1 MNGDASLDPVLLAN
15 FRSGKRVAL
24 ARAITLVENLR
35 PGFDRL
41 LHEIHADLGRAHRV
55 GITGPPGAGKSTL
68 TSQLATRYRARDEQV
83 GIVAVD
89 PTSPFTGGAL
99 LGDRIRMGNI
109 STDPG
114 VFIRSM
120 ATRGSLGGL
129 AIASKEVADLL
140 DAFGFDRVITETVGV
155 GQSELEIAETA
166 DSTVVVLVPESGDS
180 IQAMKAG
187 LMEIAD
193 VFVINKADRPGADR
207 LAQEIEMM
215 LHMRLGDAPVGAA
228 GHHGVSLRSGARSAR
243 EQVEEEAQGSG
254 GWAIPVIRTVAQKG
268 AGLDELLAT
277 LDRHAGYLQVSGELA
292 RRRRR
297 RFEER
302 TRAAVERALRIRVW
316 RERGGDKMLR
326 DALPALESG
335 EESPYSV
342 AARIVR
348 AADGEPTTDPAD
360 EHHRA

>member
-1 MNGDASLDPVLLAN
+1 MTALSGSLDRQLLER
-15 FRSGKRVAL
+15 FRAGERLGL
-24 ARAITLVENLR
+24 ARAISVVENLR
-35 PGFDRL
+35 PGFDAL
-41 LHEIHADLGRAHRV
+41 LHEIHGDLGRAHRI
-55 GITGPPGAGKSTL
+55 GITGPPGSGKSTL
-68 TSQLATRYRARDEQV
+68 TAKLTERFRAGDERV

-99 LGDRIRMGNI
+99 LGDRIRMTNI

-129 AIASKEVADLL
+129 AITSKEVADLL
-140 DAFGFDRVITETVGV
+140 DAFGFDRVLTETVGV
-155 GQSELEIAETA
+155 GQSELDIAETA
-166 DSTVVVLVPESGDS
+166 DTTVVVLVPESGDS

-193 VFVINKADRPGADR
+193 VFVVNKADRPGADR
-207 LAQEIEMM
+207 LAQELEVM
-215 LHMRLGDAPVGAA
+215 LHMRLGGVPTAA
-228 GHHGVSLRSGARSAR
+228 GHHGVSLRSVGRASREGARAAA
-243 EQVEEEAQGSG
+243 EESG
-254 GWAIPVIRTVAQKG
+254 AWAVPVLQTVAQSG
-268 AGLDELLAT
+268 EGLDELVAILA
-277 LDRHAGYLQVSGELA
+277 RHRGYLQESGELS

-302 TRAAVERALRIRVW
+302 TRAAVERELKLIAWRHGPGERI
-316 RERGGDKMLR
+316 LA

-342 AARIVR
+342 AARIVKQVG
-348 AADGEPTTDPAD
+348 AGKG
-360 EHHRA
+360 